1 MIQREESKRKKKE
14 RERIKSKSLILIKEL
29 PAFKMAF
36 SEPRFLVFM
45 PLTSPLILNDCCS
58 RDQQNAVE
66 VTGVWF
72 LKLGYKTLWPLPYCL
87 RLPALGGSQ
96 SPCHEDAQATCGE
109 TGTER
114 TWEALPTM
122 NTSLLTIWV
131 SCLGPKPSALVRL
144 QMTIA
149 SDDISMRDPKT
160 DCLDKLIPSS
170 WLTETIR

>member
-1 MIQREESKRKKKE
+1 MS
-14 RERIKSKSLILIKEL
+14 
-29 PAFKMAF
+29 
-36 SEPRFLVFM
+36 
-45 PLTSPLILNDCCS
+45 LTSWFSCPWLHLSHWMTAAHVTN
-58 RDQQNAVE
+58 RTAV
-66 VTGVWF
+66 TSVWL

-122 NTSLLTIWV
+122 NTSLSTIWV
-131 SCLGPKPSALVRL
+131 SCLGTKPSALVRL

-160 DCLDKLIPSS
+160 DCLDKLIPNS